1 MSFRRS
7 FSQSKPDENMAR
19 QTNQS
24 RVNAYDMITP
34 SRDHQYDDM
43 MADAMELQ
51 SPPVDFLAA
60 NNDLLGVQQ

>member
-1 MSFRRS
+1 
-7 FSQSKPDENMAR
+7 
-19 QTNQS
+19 
-24 RVNAYDMITP
+24 MITP